1 MYGNQKRTGPVAIA
15 TEMRPT
21 ALLASASRRA
31 WPTASGDAD
40 CPRSRKALSTAT
52 STSKSPEIAEVAII
66 PRLLPIDSTAL
77 LFGSAFDNLS
87 AYVLPVTTMVL
98 VTAPYT
104 IRIARSSICESLA
117 SAHTRAAILNGLS
130 RRRILWAYAVLP
142 AATPIINTLALNLV
156 YLISGVVVIENVFNF
171 PGIGRR
177 LVEAITTGDTYTVQ
191 AVALLMGA
199 MFIIIN
205 LAADLMAAYVN
216 PRLRAR

>member
-1 MYGNQKRTGPVAIA
+1 M
-15 TEMRPT
+15 
-21 ALLASASRRA
+21 
-31 WPTASGDAD
+31 
-40 CPRSRKALSTAT
+40 
-52 STSKSPEIAEVAII
+52 
-66 PRLLPIDSTAL
+66 
-77 LFGSAFDNLS
+77 
-87 AYVLPVTTMVL
+87 
-98 VTAPYT
+98 
-104 IRIARSSICESLA
+104 
-117 SAHTRAAILNGLS
+117 
-130 RRRILWAYAVLP
+130 P